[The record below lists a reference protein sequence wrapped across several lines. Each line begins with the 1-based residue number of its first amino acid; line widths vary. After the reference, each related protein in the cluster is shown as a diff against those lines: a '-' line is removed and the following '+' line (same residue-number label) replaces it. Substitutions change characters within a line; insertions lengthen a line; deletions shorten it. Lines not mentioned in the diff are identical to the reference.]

1 MQYAALQRKAIV
13 TALSRSIMILTGGP
27 GTGKTTTLNA
37 IIELYEKQG
46 YRVMIAAP
54 TGRAASRISDLTGY
68 EASTIHRMLAVEYD
82 MSGNMRFQHNEHNPL
97 DCDVMIVDEM
107 SMVDVLLFEHLLRA
121 LRLSCKVVLVGDCD
135 QLPSVGAGNLLRD
148 LIHSDRVP
156 VVALKEIFRQ
166 AQKSSIIT
174 NAHKIIQGEHPD
186 LSRKDSDCFFFQR
199 LQEKDA
205 TQLMLDLVKTR
216 LPNAYGYSPMED
228 IQVITPS
235 RKGSMGVIELNQ
247 QLQAVLNPKSV
258 DKPECRSIL
267 YTFREGDKV
276 MQIKNNYDIIWH
288 KDGENGTGIFN
299 GDIGYLRAINR
310 QGQEVIAEFDG
321 RRATYPFEQLDQLE
335 LAYAVTYIKVRA
347 ANSAVVMPLLAD
359 SRSCTT
365 GICCTQPS
373 HEPDGC

>member
-1 MQYAALQRKAIV
+1 MIDTQQQEQGMQYAALQRKAIV

-156 VVALKEIFRQ
+156 VVALKEISGRHRKAASSPTPTKSFR
-166 AQKSSIIT
+166 ANTPICPARTATVSSSS
-174 NAHKIIQGEHPD
+174 GY
-186 LSRKDSDCFFFQR
+186 RKR
-199 LQEKDA
+199 
-205 TQLMLDLVKTR
+205 TQH
-216 LPNAYGYSPMED
+216 S
-228 IQVITPS
+228 
-235 RKGSMGVIELNQ
+235 
-247 QLQAVLNPKSV
+247 
-258 DKPECRSIL
+258 
-267 YTFREGDKV
+267 
-276 MQIKNNYDIIWH
+276 
-288 KDGENGTGIFN
+288 
-299 GDIGYLRAINR
+299 
-310 QGQEVIAEFDG
+310 
-321 RRATYPFEQLDQLE
+321 
-335 LAYAVTYIKVRA
+335 
-347 ANSAVVMPLLAD
+347 
-359 SRSCTT
+359 
-365 GICCTQPS
+365 
-373 HEPDGC
+373 